1 MRRERSR
8 VREESHLEDMRAA
21 IRGDFQR
28 LEERRGEQVLLRAKD
43 RSEADPSQRD
53 ETTGAAQEAESARDE
68 PQAVGPPEPEPE
80 PELETTVAP
89 PEPEPERERG
99 PEPETETTV
108 APPEPEPEP
117 EPETTVAPP
126 EPEPERERGPEP
138 EPEQEPDATPLDEPE
153 RRSWLDRLLG
163 R

>member
-28 LEERRGEQVLLRAKD
+28 LEERRGEQVLVRAKD

-80 PELETTVAP
+80 PETTVAP
-89 PEPEPERERG
+89 PEPEL
-99 PEPETETTV
+99 
-108 APPEPEPEP
+108 
-117 EPETTVAPP
+117 
-126 EPEPERERGPEP
+126 ERERGPEP
-138 EPEQEPDATPLDEPE
+138 EPAQEPDATPLDEPE